1 VKARLVGALLM
12 ALGIPMLAAVAALPQ
27 HGDPEAPIHTH
38 VAARYVAVGAEETG
52 APNLVTGVLLNYRGL
67 DTFGEV
73 VVIFT
78 ALAAALAVLLASAA
92 PVGGRPGDGRTAQ
105 TGAKAEDRTRVREEG
120 QVQSRGGEVAGPD
133 LDRVPP
139 SPVVA
144 FIVRLVAPFIAM
156 FGVFVILTGH
166 VTPGGGLQGA
176 AILGSLFIVLA
187 LVLGPERARRL
198 LPCRSR
204 PWLEAAGPLA
214 FFVVGLLGALLT
226 GHALGYPLD
235 PALHLVRELML
246 MGVEVG
252 IGVGGAMI
260 FAALYL
266 ALEGL

>member
-1 VKARLVGALLM
+1 VKRRLVAALLV
-12 ALGIPMLAAVAALPQ
+12 ALAIPMLAAVAALPR

-38 VAARYVAVGAEETG
+38 VAARYLAVGVEETG
-52 APNLVTGVLLNYRGL
+52 AENLVTAVLLNYRGL

-78 ALAAALAVLLASAA
+78 ALAAALAVLLGSAV
-92 PVGGRPGDGRTAQ
+92 PVGPRQGGVDGGSRWAGDGA
-105 TGAKAEDRTRVREEG
+105 GAGGREGNGRRE
-120 QVQSRGGEVAGPD
+120 ADGPVSSP
-133 LDRVPP
+133 VPP

-156 FGVFVILTGH
+156 FGIFVILTGH

-187 LVLGPERARRL
+187 LVLGPERARHL
-198 LPCRSR
+198 LPRGSRS
-204 PWLEAAGPLA
+204 WFEAAGPLA
-214 FFVVGLLGALLT
+214 FFAVGLLGAVLT

-235 PALHLVRELML
+235 PALHLVREFML

-266 ALEGL
+266 ALEGS